1 MSGGG
6 LCCYREESP
15 SGAAEG
21 AVTRSGGSRA
31 TADLGPILR
40 SGDSRCGVKAV
51 GFQELGW
58 PTAMGCP
65 DGSGFI
71 PCVPSWERGCVK

>member
-21 AVTRSGGSRA
+21 AVTRSGSRT

-58 PTAMGCP
+58 LTAMGCP

-71 PCVPSWERGCVK
+71 PCVPSWERRCVK